1 MADPKFVRLADHMV
15 HGLLVDME
23 TGWKISGY
31 DVKEFPEDSEQ
42 ARYVKRNIQQ
52 GKLEPAG
59 QAEFDELH
67 PEEEPDEAAA
77 EAQKFAAAV
86 TAASAK
92 KNAGV
97 QEHEIQQK
105 VAERQ
110 AAVRKARAQAK
121 REERNENARSSRGGR
136 RVRPAAAEEESEA

>member
-23 TGWKISGY
+23 SGWKISGY
-31 DVKEFPEDSEQ
+31 DVKEFPENSEQ
-42 ARYVKRNIQQ
+42 ARFVKRNIQQ

-59 QAEFDELH
+59 KAEFDEIH
-67 PEEEPDEAAA
+67 PEDDSEENA
-77 EAQKFAAAV
+77 EATKFAAAV
-86 TAASAK
+86 QAASSK